1 MKVQS
6 AAASIAVLSLTLLS
20 PGILSAQTS
29 ADAQNSQSPQNGQNN
44 APTQGASNEAMQMV
58 PAQAAV
64 VKAINAKKE
73 QPGSPVVVSLAKK
86 VRLKN
91 GTELPT
97 GTKIIGQVATD
108 DMQMSAASKLAIR
121 FTEAKLKNGTSVP
134 IKATIVAVYPPED
147 SSLSSMPEP
156 AGLQENN
163 GWTAL
168 MLQIDQVNGLS
179 GIELHSRIGGQNSG
193 VFLSKKGNVSIGE
206 GCEFAL
212 AIAAANGNQQSS
224 NGPGGN

>member
-20 PGILSAQTS
+20 PSILSG
-29 ADAQNSQSPQNGQNN
+29 QNSSDPQNGRGNV
-44 APTQGASNEAMQMV
+44 ATQGDSNEAMQMV

-64 VKAINAKKE
+64 VKPINAKKA
-73 QPGSPVVVSLAKK
+73 QPGSPIEVSLAKK

-108 DMQMSAASKLAIR
+108 DMQMTATSKLAIR

-134 IKATIVAVYPPED
+134 IKATIVAAYPPED
-147 SSLSSMPEP
+147 NSLSSMPEP
-156 AGLQENN
+156 AGLQEEN
-163 GWTAL
+163 GWNAQ
-168 MLQIDQVNGLS
+168 MLQIDQVNALS
-179 GIELHSRIGGQNSG
+179 GIDLHSRIGGQNSG
-193 VFLSKKGNVSIGE
+193 VFLSKKDNVTIAQGS
-206 GCEFAL
+206 EFAL
-212 AIAAANGNQQSS
+212 AIEAASGNQQSS